1 MENPEVSPNVYG
13 NFKGAFCISDETSAS
28 LINGSQD
35 YLPSRNKVGSL
46 PHNLKLDTFWTAQ
59 RFFFFNSF
67 FVV

>member
-46 PHNLKLDTFWTAQ
+46 PHNLKLDTF
-59 RFFFFNSF
+59 
-67 FVV
+67 